1 MPVLTEKILR
11 SADVKCRSFVNHV
24 EGSPIVFLHGLSYTS
39 EIWQRIGV
47 FEALKEKQV
56 PFLALDMPYGIK
68 SECQPKTRNEASNV
82 AFAREALVSNFD
94 AKVPILVGASMGGHI
109 ALKYATQFPVK
120 GMLLIGPG
128 RALDDEFEKSFPL
141 FRFPVRIIWGTTDN
155 IISGE
160 DMRTL
165 SGKLPNAKLVTYEG
179 AGHAAYVSQPE
190 RFKHD
195 LMELYAMAE

>member
-1 MPVLTEKILR
+1 MSVLTKKILR
-11 SADVKCRSFVNHV
+11 PADVKCRAFVNHV
-24 EGSPIVFLHGLSYTS
+24 VGSPIVFLHGLSYTS

-47 FEALKEKQV
+47 FEVLKEKQV

-68 SECQPKTRNEASNV
+68 SECHPKTRNEASNV
-82 AFAREALVSNFD
+82 AFARDALVSNFG

-128 RALDDEFEKSFPL
+128 RALDDELGKPFPQ
-141 FRFPVRIIWGTTDN
+141 FKFPVRIIWGTTDN